1 MSDENRDKQDQPL
14 LVFDGQGEFTAES
27 MDALIASLGTYGG
40 DRSRPYDGQPWTSH
54 GARGKQPVAG
64 LTMRD
69 VGDCIARGAVL
80 AGLVDETP
88 GIDRDA
94 VIQAALVE
102 IEKMMGIYPNLP
114 GGPVVIPTLTIGTPE
129 PPKDAS

>member
-1 MSDENRDKQDQPL
+1 MSDDRDKQDQPM
-14 LVFDGQGEFTAES
+14 LVFDGQGEYTAES
-27 MDALIASLGTYGG
+27 MEALIASLGTYGG
-40 DRSRPYDGQPWTSH
+40 DRGRPYDGQPWTSH
-54 GARGKQPVAG
+54 GDRGNHQVTG

-114 GGPVVIPTLTIGTPE
+114 GGPTVIPMLTIGTPE
-129 PPKDAS
+129 PPKGAS